1 MSTITQISSNKLIY
15 SCYLFWTD
23 AVVSQLPSLG
33 VEGKEVSRLPCKAD
47 LVWTKR
53 QPQKTRMFASCPG
66 LRESPPL
73 APAKCAL
80 PGSGPGLCA
89 YLAAVE
95 NHSRVPRITIPFPK
109 SCREAVQRDDIRK
122 EPSAQHM
129 VSTPQMPFMIFCRDL
144 EPVYNLDGRL
154 FFFFF
159 NLENHCA

>member
-15 SCYLFWTD
+15 SCYFFWTD
-23 AVVSQLPSLG
+23 TVVSQLPLWE
-33 VEGKEVSRLPCKAD
+33 VDGKEVSRLPCKAD

-66 LRESPPL
+66 LRASLPL
-73 APAKCAL
+73 ATAKCVL
-80 PGSGPGLCA
+80 PGSGPSLCA

-95 NHSRVPRITIPFPK
+95 NHNSVPGITISFPK

-154 FFFFF
+154 IFF
-159 NLENHCA
+159 NLENHYA